1 MIIKKTTEE
10 VINIYYG
17 IENFIKKDVEMPRN
31 FVWYLEEN
39 QEKLHSIVHRFE
51 KLRDK
56 KLEPLKEKGAFEQ
69 AENEQIKVKAEYVD
83 EFLKIEAELQELL
96 DIENE
101 IDIKTV
107 CKNDVPEKIS
117 NKDWNAIKF
126 MCTDEEV
133 VQ

>member
-117 NKDWNAIKF
+117 NKD
-126 MCTDEEV
+126 C
-133 VQ
+133 VQMKKLFSK